1 MTNVTVLTTFHK
13 PGMEQYGQRFI
24 NSFAEKVDKKIK
36 LLVYVEECM
45 PDNPDPDQIK
55 ILYAKQVL
63 TKLNEFKTRWANDP
77 RANGIPPDNIKARR
91 PRDWHKKFKWD
102 AVRFANKTYA
112 VFDACKNN
120 KDSWVVW
127 MDADTFVHAD
137 WSYENFVK
145 FLPSNAWMCYL
156 GRGIK
161 WPECGFYGLNMEHK
175 VAHKFIK
182 KFENMY
188 EDAENGIFSLEEWH
202 DSFVFEEVRKVVQDK
217 NPQARFYN
225 ISGNLING
233 EGHPVINSDLG
244 AYIDHLKGDRKEV
257 GKSTKPQ
264 DLMVER
270 TEDYWLK

>member
-1 MTNVTVLTTFHK
+1 
-13 PGMEQYGQRFI
+13 
-24 NSFAEKVDKKIK
+24 
-36 LLVYVEECM
+36 
-45 PDNPDPDQIK
+45 
-55 ILYAKQVL
+55 
-63 TKLNEFKTRWANDP
+63 
-77 RANGIPPDNIKARR
+77 
-91 PRDWHKKFKWD
+91 
-102 AVRFANKTYA
+102 
-112 VFDACKNN
+112 
-120 KDSWVVW
+120 
-127 MDADTFVHAD
+127 
-137 WSYENFVK
+137 
-145 FLPSNAWMCYL
+145 
-156 GRGIK
+156 
-161 WPECGFYGLNMEHK
+161 MEHK